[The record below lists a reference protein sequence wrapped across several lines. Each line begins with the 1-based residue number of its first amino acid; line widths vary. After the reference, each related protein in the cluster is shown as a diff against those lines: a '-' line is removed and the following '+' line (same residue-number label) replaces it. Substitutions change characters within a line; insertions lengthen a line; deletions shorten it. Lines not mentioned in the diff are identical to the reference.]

1 MGFLI
6 VLVDTLFRVLTLIVF
21 VDVLLSFFMSP
32 YHPIRQNL
40 DRIVEPMLAPIR
52 RVVPPVS
59 MIDFSPMV
67 LLILLQILRV
77 LIISVLRAI

>member
-77 LIISVLRAI
+77 LIISVLRAF